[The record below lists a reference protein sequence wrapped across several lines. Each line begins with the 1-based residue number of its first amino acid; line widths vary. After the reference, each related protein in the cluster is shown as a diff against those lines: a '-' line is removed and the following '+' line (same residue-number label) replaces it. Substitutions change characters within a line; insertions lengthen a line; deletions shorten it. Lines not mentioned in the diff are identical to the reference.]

1 MDLLHCLLGA
11 RRLRLAPLVLAIGWG
26 PLLLYLAW
34 EHATGATGGNPIG
47 LGLLMLAATPIAL
60 ILAGVGLMEGLLRYL
75 RGEGS

>member
-1 MDLLHCLLGA
+1 MELLRCLLAA

-26 PLLLYLAW
+26 PLLAYVGW

-60 ILAGVGLMEGLLRYL
+60 ILAGVGLMEGLLRWL
-75 RGEGS
+75 RGEGC